1 MARTRWYVDHPIQ
14 TSYLRI
20 VVVAMIAPTL
30 VMGLCLY
37 QLVFR
42 LLAQQIAFPE
52 AIAANLIPVIERV
65 NLILLVSLPVL
76 GFGIFWWAVVISHRL
91 AGPIERLEKELD
103 RVLAGDREHRIQM
116 REKDDLRGVT
126 ERINRLL
133 EQRPS

>member
-1 MARTRWYVDHPIQ
+1 
-14 TSYLRI
+14 
-20 VVVAMIAPTL
+20 
-30 VMGLCLY
+30 
-37 QLVFR
+37 
-42 LLAQQIAFPE
+42 
-52 AIAANLIPVIERV
+52 
-65 NLILLVSLPVL
+65 
-76 GFGIFWWAVVISHRL
+76 VISHRL